1 VSRSLLSAAVLVGIV
16 GPAVFAAAPPD
27 GPLPSPKV
35 QALIEQMGDRDYR
48 VRDLAEKKLR
58 DEGAAALPQLRK
70 ALKHKELEV
79 RRRALRLVP
88 SIETAVLFAPKRVT
102 FSVRNEPIDKVLKAL
117 AKASGYQIND
127 NENMG
132 FPVPVQQPNA
142 KAQPKARTFSYDFV
156 NEPFWDA
163 VDRICKD
170 AGLSLQQ
177 GYGDDVVRL
186 YKSNGH
192 SPFVARSGPFRVV
205 ASNLQAY
212 RNVDLSSSENL
223 HNRSETLTLNFTV
236 WAEPRLPLMNAGEAR
251 LDSAYDDL
259 KNSLVPRRDLN
270 VDLFDGPFGFRGRG
284 GFRGGRFYS
293 GGYKQLA
300 LPVSVALERRSER
313 ATVLKVVKG
322 VVPMTVL
329 VKQEPIVLSDK
340 ILSAKG
346 VKKEVGDL
354 TFEIQEVK
362 KAGAN
367 QVTVKFS
374 ITNKKTNDYS
384 WQNNLYNRLELFDDK
399 GNKYQNWG
407 SSWGS
412 SGPGGV
418 QMTLTL
424 SNGSAAKPGEPAKF
438 AFIHWETKQYDVEFT
453 FRDVPLP

>member
-1 VSRSLLSAAVLVGIV
+1 VIV

-35 QALIEQMGDRDYR
+35 QALIEQLGDRDFR
-48 VRDLAEKKLR
+48 VRDTAEKKLR

-70 ALKHKELEV
+70 ALKHKDLEV

-117 AKASGYQIND
+117 GKASGYQIND
-127 NENMG
+127 TEGMG
-132 FPVPVQQPNA
+132 FPVPFPAQPNPNA
-142 KAQPKARTFSYDFV
+142 KVQAPKPKTFSFDFV

-170 AGLSLQQ
+170 AGLSVQQ
-177 GYGDDVVRL
+177 SYGDDVVRL
-186 YKSNGH
+186 YKTSGH
-192 SPFVARSGPFRVV
+192 APFVARNGPFRVV
-205 ASNLQAY
+205 ANNLQAY
-212 RNVDLSSSENL
+212 RNVDLNSTDNL

-251 LDSAYDDL
+251 LDLAYDDQ
-259 KNSLVPRRDLN
+259 KYSMVPRRELN
-270 VDLFDGPFGFRGRG
+270 TDMYEGFGWRGRG
-284 GFRGGRFYS
+284 GLRGGRFYS

-300 LPVSVALERRSER
+300 MQVSVPLERRSER

-329 VKQEPIVLSDK
+329 VKQEPIILSDK
-340 ILSAKG
+340 ILTAKG

-367 QVTVKFS
+367 QVSVKFT

-384 WQNNLYNRLELFDDK
+384 WQNNLYNRLELYDDK
-399 GNKYQNWG
+399 GNKYQHWG
-407 SSWGS
+407 SSWGG
-412 SGPGGV
+412 SGPGHV
-418 QMTLTL
+418 QMTLTM
-424 SNGSAAKPGEPAKF
+424 SNGNAPKPGEPAKF
-438 AFIHWETKQYDVEFT
+438 AFIHWETKQYDVEFE